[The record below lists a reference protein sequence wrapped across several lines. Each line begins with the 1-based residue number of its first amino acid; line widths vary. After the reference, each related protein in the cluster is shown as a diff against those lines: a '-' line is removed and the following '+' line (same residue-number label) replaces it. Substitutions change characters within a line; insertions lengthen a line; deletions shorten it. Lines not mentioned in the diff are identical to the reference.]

1 MNQLS
6 NEQNKNT
13 YSQTRKPTSVM
24 LIIGIIFIAA
34 NLRAPLTS
42 VGPLV
47 SLIRGDLHIS
57 NALAGMITTIPL
69 FIFALVSPF
78 APSLGRKYGTRLV
91 VFCSAIFL
99 TIGIIL
105 RSLSGGIGLFVGTAI
120 LGLAISV
127 CNVLIPSLIKQDFSK
142 RIGIMMGVFS
152 VSMNTF
158 GAMASGISIPIA
170 TRLGWSGS
178 LGIWASLSFITIILW
193 IPQLKV
199 RNQGVATVQ
208 KQVGKNINIWK
219 STLAWQVA
227 LFMGLQSLVF
237 YSMVAWLPYILI
249 NQGMSSNKAGW
260 MLSLMQLALI
270 PFTFIV
276 SVLAGRKSNQ
286 RSLVTIGSLCIIIGI
301 SGLLNGNST
310 LAFLWIIILGIGG
323 GFTFSLSMIFFS
335 LRTENAD
342 EAARL
347 SGMAQ
352 SIGYLL
358 AAFGPMLFGF
368 LHDATNSW
376 TTPLIMLIG
385 VTVLCFIFGLG
396 ASRNL

>member
-219 STLAWQVA
+219 STLAWQD
-227 LFMGLQSLVF
+227 
-237 YSMVAWLPYILI
+237 
-249 NQGMSSNKAGW
+249 
-260 MLSLMQLALI
+260 
-270 PFTFIV
+270 
-276 SVLAGRKSNQ
+276 RKS
-286 RSLVTIGSLCIIIGI
+286 V
-301 SGLLNGNST
+301 
-310 LAFLWIIILGIGG
+310 
-323 GFTFSLSMIFFS
+323 
-335 LRTENAD
+335 
-342 EAARL
+342 
-347 SGMAQ
+347 
-352 SIGYLL
+352 
-358 AAFGPMLFGF
+358 
-368 LHDATNSW
+368 
-376 TTPLIMLIG
+376 
-385 VTVLCFIFGLG
+385 V
-396 ASRNL
+396 